1 MRTVYVVTISEL
13 ASTHE
18 NEIDVEAFVG
28 HSDAVSWI
36 EQQIAEKK
44 ETYRLAESDIDGWY
58 VEIDGPSHTIQYDLK
73 ECVLR

>member
-1 MRTVYVVTISEL
+1 MKTIYVVTISEL

-18 NEIDVEAFVG
+18 NEVDVEAFAKN
-28 HSDAVSWI
+28 SDAVSWI
-36 EQQIAEKK
+36 EQQIAEKR
-44 ETYRLAESDIDGWY
+44 ETYHLDESDIDEWY

>member
-1 MRTVYVVTISEL
+1 METIYVVTISEL

-18 NEIDVEAFVG
+18 NEVDVEAFAKN
-28 HSDAVSWI
+28 SDAVSWI
-36 EQQIAEKK
+36 EQQIAEKR
-44 ETYRLAESDIDGWY
+44 ETYHLAEPDIDGWY